1 MELTIRNL
9 NEDDYQNILVDWWV
23 QWNWEPPKRNFL
35 PDDGKGG
42 IIVYDGEIPVCAG
55 FIYITNSSVSWVD
68 WIISN
73 KEYRAKDK
81 RREAIILLI
90 SSLTN
95 IAKNSGGVYA
105 YALIKNNSLIKTYED
120 LGYTKGDTYTSEM
133 IKLL

>member
-9 NEDDYQNILVDWWV
+9 NESDYHNILVDWWI

-35 PDDGKGG
+35 PDNGTGG
-42 IIVYDGEIPVCAG
+42 IIVYDGETPVCAG
-55 FIYITNSSVSWVD
+55 FLYITNSEVSWVD

-73 KEYRAKDK
+73 KEYKMKDK

-95 IAKNSGGVYA
+95 IAKNSGAGYA
-105 YALIKNNSLIKTYED
+105 YALIKNNSLIKTYES
-120 LGYTKGDTYTSEM
+120 LGYIKGDTYTSEM

>member
-9 NEDDYQNILVDWWV
+9 NESDYHNILVDWWI

-35 PDDGKGG
+35 PDNGMGG
-42 IIVYDGEIPVCAG
+42 IIVYDGETPVCAG
-55 FIYITNSSVSWVD
+55 FLYITNSDVSWVD

-73 KEYRAKDK
+73 KEYKVKDK

-95 IAKNSGGVYA
+95 IAKNSGAGYA

-120 LGYTKGDTYTSEM
+120 LGYIKGDTYTSEM

>member
-9 NEDDYQNILVDWWV
+9 NESDYHNILVDWWI
-23 QWNWEPPKRNFL
+23 QWSWEPPKRNFL
-35 PDDGKGG
+35 PDNGTGG
-42 IIVYDGEIPVCAG
+42 IIVYDGETPVCAG
-55 FIYITNSSVSWVD
+55 FLYITNSDVSWVD

-73 KEYRAKDK
+73 KEYKMKDK

-95 IAKNSGGVYA
+95 IAKNSGAGYA

-120 LGYTKGDTYTSEM
+120 LGYVKGDTYTSEM

>member
-9 NEDDYQNILVDWWV
+9 NESDYHNILVDWWI
-23 QWNWEPPKRNFL
+23 QWGWEPPKRNFL
-35 PDDGKGG
+35 PDNGTGG
-42 IIVYDGEIPVCAG
+42 IIVYDGETPVCAG
-55 FIYITNSSVSWVD
+55 FLYITNSDVSWVD

-73 KEYRAKDK
+73 KEYKMKDK

-95 IAKNSGGVYA
+95 IAKDSGAGYA

-120 LGYTKGDTYTSEM
+120 LGYVKGDTYTSEM

>member
-73 KEYRAKDK
+73 KKYRAKDK

>member
-9 NEDDYQNILVDWWV
+9 NESDYHNILVDWWI

-35 PDDGKGG
+35 PDNGKGG
-42 IIVYDGEIPVCAG
+42 IIVYDGETPVCAG
-55 FIYITNSSVSWVD
+55 FIYITNSDVSWVD

-73 KEYRAKDK
+73 KEYKNKDK

-90 SSLTN
+90 ASLTN
-95 IAKNSGGVYA
+95 IAKDSGAGYA

-120 LGYTKGDTYTSEM
+120 LGYIKGDTYTSEM

>member
-9 NEDDYQNILVDWWV
+9 NESDYHNILVDWWI
-23 QWNWEPPKRNFL
+23 QWSWEPPKRNFL
-35 PDDGKGG
+35 PDNGTGG
-42 IIVYDGEIPVCAG
+42 IIVYDGETPVCAG
-55 FIYITNSSVSWVD
+55 FLYVTNSDVSWVD

-73 KEYRAKDK
+73 KEYKMKDK

-95 IAKNSGGVYA
+95 IAKNSGASYA

-120 LGYTKGDTYTSEM
+120 LGYVKGDTYTSEI